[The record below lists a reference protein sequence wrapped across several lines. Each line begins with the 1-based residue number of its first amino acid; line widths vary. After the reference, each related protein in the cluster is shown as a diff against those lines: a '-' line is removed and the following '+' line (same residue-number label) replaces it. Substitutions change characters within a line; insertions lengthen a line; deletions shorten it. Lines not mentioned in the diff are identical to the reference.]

1 VEGDSLIEARD
12 IRVRVGRKELLEG
25 VSLAVRPGEVV
36 AVVGPNG
43 AGKSTLRRAL
53 CGDVDLSGGEVLMC
67 GRALAEWTALERARV
82 RAVMPQDS
90 ALSFPFTVLEVAL
103 MGRLPHLRG
112 AEGRR
117 DYEVAY
123 EALEAV
129 EARHLAERLYPT
141 LSGGEKQRV
150 QLARV
155 LAQIWEPP
163 TRGDG
168 KNESDGEHKHERK
181 GEHGHEGGHEHK
193 RQGERFLLL
202 DEPTSNLDLAHQHG
216 TLAVARRFAR
226 EGVGVLV
233 VLHDLNLAA
242 QYGDRVLMLKDGR
255 VAHCGRPREVLTR
268 EAIREVFGVES
279 VVTDHPSADCPLVVP
294 IPADTRGGS
303 RLSAELHDLS
313 GSPGD

>member
-1 VEGDSLIEARD
+1 LIEARG

-155 LAQIWEPP
+155 LAQIWESPA
-163 TRGDG
+163 RSDR
-168 KNESDGEHKHERK
+168 KNESE
-181 GEHGHEGGHEHK
+181 GEHGHK

-242 QYGDRVLMLKDGR
+242 QYGDRVLMLKGGR

-268 EAIREVFGVES
+268 DTIREVFGVEA

-294 IPADTRGGS
+294 IPVDTREGS
-303 RLSAELHDLS
+303 RLSEDARD
-313 GSPGD
+313 

>member
-1 VEGDSLIEARD
+1 LIEARGVH
-12 IRVRVGRKELLEG
+12 VRVGRKALLEG
-25 VSLAVRPGEVV
+25 VSLNVSPGEVV

-53 CGDVDLSGGEVLMC
+53 CGDVDLSGGEVRMC

-90 ALSFPFTVLEVAL
+90 TLTFPFTVLEVAL

-112 AEGRR
+112 AEGAR

-155 LAQIWEPP
+155 LAQIWEPAA
-163 TRGDG
+163 RGED
-168 KNESDGEHKHERK
+168 ESGHTGEAEHKDKR
-181 GEHGHEGGHEHK
+181 EGKDKHEHK
-193 RQGERFLLL
+193 GENRHARKCERFLLL

-242 QYGDRVLMLKDGR
+242 QYSDRVLMLKDGR
-255 VAHCGRPREVLTR
+255 VARYGRPREVLTR

-279 VVTDHPSADCPLVVP
+279 VVTDHPSADCPLVVAVP
-294 IPADTRGGS
+294 SATRE
-303 RLSAELHDLS
+303 SA
-313 GSPGD
+313 GRI

>member
-1 VEGDSLIEARD
+1 MIEARGVH
-12 IRVRVGRKELLEG
+12 VRVGRKALLEG
-25 VSLAVRPGEVV
+25 VSLNVSPGEVV

-53 CGDVDLSGGEVLMC
+53 CGDVDLSGGEVRMC

-90 ALSFPFTVLEVAL
+90 TLTFPFTVLEVAL

-112 AEGRR
+112 AEGAR

-155 LAQIWEPP
+155 LAQIWESAAC
-163 TRGDG
+163 GEG
-168 KNESDGEHKHERK
+168 ESGHTDEAEHKDKREGARENRHARK
-181 GEHGHEGGHEHK
+181 C
-193 RQGERFLLL
+193 ERFLLL

-226 EGVGVLV
+226 EGVG
-233 VLHDLNLAA
+233 
-242 QYGDRVLMLKDGR
+242 
-255 VAHCGRPREVLTR
+255 
-268 EAIREVFGVES
+268 
-279 VVTDHPSADCPLVVP
+279 
-294 IPADTRGGS
+294 
-303 RLSAELHDLS
+303 
-313 GSPGD
+313 